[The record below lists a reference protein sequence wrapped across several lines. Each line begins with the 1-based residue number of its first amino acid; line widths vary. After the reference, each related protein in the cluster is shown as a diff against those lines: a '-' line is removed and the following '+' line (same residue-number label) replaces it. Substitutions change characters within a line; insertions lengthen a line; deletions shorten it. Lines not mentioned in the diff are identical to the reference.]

1 MGTKIAKSL
10 KQYMSDYGVKAKVN
24 WANLDDPWSYAEEG
38 IAFLI
43 PFLNNK
49 FDINI
54 GYLDAD
60 YNVELRSRYA
70 ILDCINEMLD
80 NDIPGMLAIGP
91 YSKDSVLL
99 FNSTKDIISNTS
111 SNSTKNHYVTV
122 TATYY
127 DDIADDYYLE
137 VSSWGKKY
145 YISYEDF
152 VDKKDIFSGE
162 TKIKL

>member
-1 MGTKIAKSL
+1 MRRNENDVRTLLLCHPHRIAR
-10 KQYMSDYGVKAKVN
+10 
-24 WANLDDPWSYAEEG
+24 LDFKLFG
-38 IAFLI
+38 FVV
-43 PFLNNK
+43 F
-49 FDINI
+49 
-54 GYLDAD
+54 G
-60 YNVELRSRYA
+60 
-70 ILDCINEMLD
+70 
-80 NDIPGMLAIGP
+80 
-91 YSKDSVLL
+91 KDVLL
-99 FNSTKDIISNTS
+99 FNSTKDIISNIS